1 MKLENKILKLS
12 VVGALFF
19 ALFGIAWGWA
29 LNSDMIIFD
38 GLYSF
43 ISVMLSMLSL
53 YINNYMAKRDFEK
66 FPFGKHILEPI
77 VISIKSLIIAIMCLY
92 SLVGAI
98 KTIVAGGNNLEFGL
112 AIIYSVVSVIG
123 CGAISLYMKL
133 KSKALSSELIKA
145 EFTQWLMDTSLSTA
159 VLVAFIVAIII
170 SNTKLNFLN
179 PYIDP
184 VMTAV
189 VSLVCIRIPIKG
201 FIESFKE
208 VICVKAD
215 DEINDDI
222 YVLVKEIEEEYNF
235 EDSIARVSK
244 IGRELRIEID
254 FIYNKDSKLKTLDQM
269 DNVREE
275 INDAIKH
282 IDYKK
287 WLNVSFTGNKNGQYK
302 SQRKLTFFIFLNN

>member
-29 LNSDMIIFD
+29 LDSDMIIFD

-43 ISVMLSMLSL
+43 ISVILSMLSL

-92 SLVGAI
+92 SLIGAI
-98 KTIVAGGNNLEFGL
+98 KTILTGGNNLEFGL
-112 AIIYSVVSVIG
+112 AIIYSIISVIG
-123 CGAISLYMKL
+123 CGAISLYMKV
-133 KSKALSSELIKA
+133 KSKSLSSELIKA

-159 VLVAFIVAIII
+159 VLVAFIIGIII

-179 PYIDP
+179 SYIDP
-184 VMTAV
+184 GMTAV

-208 VICVKAD
+208 VICVKAN

-222 YVLVKEIEEEYNF
+222 YVLVKEIEEEYKF
-235 EDSIARVSK
+235 EESITRVSK
-244 IGRELRIEID
+244 VGRELRIEID

-287 WLNVSFTGNKNGQYK
+287 WLNVSFTGNKK
-302 SQRKLTFFIFLNN
+302 WAI

>member
-1 MKLENKILKLS
+1 
-12 VVGALFF
+12 
-19 ALFGIAWGWA
+19 
-29 LNSDMIIFD
+29 MIIFD

-43 ISVMLSMLSL
+43 ISVILSMLSL

-92 SLVGAI
+92 SLVGAVKSI
-98 KTIVAGGNNLEFGL
+98 ISGGNNLEFGL
-112 AIIYSVVSVIG
+112 AIIYSIVSVIG
-123 CGAISLYMKL
+123 CGAISLYMKV

-145 EFTQWLMDTSLSTA
+145 EFTQWFMDTALSTA
-159 VLVAFIVAIII
+159 VLVGFIIGIAI

-184 VMTAV
+184 VMTVAA
-189 VSLVCIRIPIKG
+189 SLLCIRIPIKI

-208 VICVKAD
+208 VICV
-215 DEINDDI
+215 
-222 YVLVKEIEEEYNF
+222 
-235 EDSIARVSK
+235 SK
-244 IGRELRIEID
+244 VGRELRIEID
-254 FIYNKDSKLKTLDQM
+254 FVYNKDSKLKTLDQM

-287 WLNVSFTGNKNGQYK
+287 WLNVSFTGNKK
-302 SQRKLTFFIFLNN
+302 WAI

>member
-1 MKLENKILKLS
+1 MKLENRILKIS

-29 LNSDMIIFD
+29 IDSDMIIFD

-43 ISVMLSMLSL
+43 ISVILSMLSL

-98 KTIVAGGNNLEFGL
+98 KTIASGGNNLEISL
-112 AIIYSVVSVIG
+112 VLIYSIVSVIG
-123 CGAISLYMKL
+123 CGAISFYMKI
-133 KSKALSSELIKA
+133 KEKKLSSELIKA
-145 EFTQWLMDTSLSTA
+145 ESTQWFMDTALSTA
-159 VLVAFIVAIII
+159 VLVAFLIAMLLE
-170 SNTKLNFLN
+170 NTKLNFLN
-179 PYIDP
+179 SYVDP
-184 VMTAV
+184 FMTLI
-189 VSLVCIRIPIKG
+189 VSILCIRIPIRS

-235 EDSIARVSK
+235 EESITRVSK
-244 IGRELRIEID
+244 VGRELRIEID

-287 WLNVSFTGNKNGQYK
+287 WLNVSFTGNKK
-302 SQRKLTFFIFLNN
+302 WAI

>member
-29 LNSDMIIFD
+29 LKSDMIIFD

-43 ISVMLSMLSL
+43 VSVILSMLSL

-92 SLVGAI
+92 SLVGAV
-98 KTIVAGGNNLEFGL
+98 KTIVSGGNNLEFGL
-112 AIIYSVVSVIG
+112 AIIYSIISVIG
-123 CGAISLYMKL
+123 CGVISLYMKI

-145 EFTQWLMDTSLSTA
+145 EFTQWLMDTSLSAA
-159 VLVAFIVAIII
+159 VLAAFIIGIAI

-184 VMTAV
+184 GMTVAA
-189 VSLVCIRIPIKG
+189 SLLCIRIPIKI
-201 FIESFKE
+201 FIENFKE
-208 VICVKAD
+208 VICVKAN
-215 DEINDDI
+215 DEINEDI

-235 EDSIARVSK
+235 EDSITRVSK
-244 IGRELRIEID
+244 VGRELRIEID
-254 FIYNKDSKLKTLDQM
+254 FVYNKDSKLKTLDQM

-287 WLNVSFTGNKNGQYK
+287 WLNVSFTGNKK
-302 SQRKLTFFIFLNN
+302 WAI

>member
-29 LNSDMIIFD
+29 IDSDMIIFD

-43 ISVMLSMLSL
+43 ISVILSMLSL
-53 YINNYMAKRDFEK
+53 YINKYMAKRDFEK

-92 SLVGAI
+92 SLIGAV
-98 KTIVAGGNNLEFGL
+98 KTIANGGNNLEFGMAL
-112 AIIYSVVSVIG
+112 IYSIVSVVG
-123 CGAISLYMKL
+123 CGAITFYMKA
-133 KSKALSSELIKA
+133 KEKALSSELIKA
-145 EFTQWLMDTSLSTA
+145 EYSQWFMDTALSTA
-159 VLVAFIVAIII
+159 VLVAFIVAIIF
-170 SNTKLNFLN
+170 SKTRLNFLN

-184 VMTAV
+184 AMTVM
-189 VSLVCIRIPIKG
+189 VSLLCIRIPIKS
-201 FIESFKE
+201 FINSFKE
-208 VICVKAD
+208 VICVKAN

-235 EDSIARVSK
+235 EDSITRVSK
-244 IGRELRIEID
+244 VGRELRIEID
-254 FIYNKDSKLKTLDQM
+254 FVYNKDSKLKTLDQM

-287 WLNVSFTGNKNGQYK
+287 WLNVSFTGNKK
-302 SQRKLTFFIFLNN
+302 WAI

>member
-29 LNSDMIIFD
+29 LDSDMIIFD

-43 ISVMLSMLSL
+43 ISVILSMLSL

-98 KTIVAGGNNLEFGL
+98 KTIASGGNNLEISL
-112 AIIYSVVSVIG
+112 VLIYSIVSVIG
-123 CGAISLYMKL
+123 CGAISFYMKI
-133 KSKALSSELIKA
+133 KEKKLSSELIKA
-145 EFTQWLMDTSLSTA
+145 ESTQWFMDTALSTA
-159 VLVAFIVAIII
+159 VLVAFLIAMLLK
-170 SNTKLNFLN
+170 NTKLNFLN
-179 PYIDP
+179 PYVDP
-184 VMTAV
+184 FMTLM
-189 VSLVCIRIPIKG
+189 VSILCIRIPIKS

-235 EDSIARVSK
+235 EESITRVSK

-254 FIYNKDSKLKTLDQM
+254 FVYNKDSKLKTLDQM

-275 INDAIKH
+275 INNAIKH
-282 IDYKK
+282 IDYNK
-287 WLNVSFTGNKNGQYK
+287 WLNVSFTGNKK
-302 SQRKLTFFIFLNN
+302 WAI

>member
-29 LNSDMIIFD
+29 LDSDMIIFD

-43 ISVMLSMLSL
+43 ISVILSMLSL

-98 KTIVAGGNNLEFGL
+98 KTILTGGNNLEFGL
-112 AIIYSVVSVIG
+112 AIIYSIISVIG
-123 CGAISLYMKL
+123 CGAISLYMKV
-133 KSKALSSELIKA
+133 KSKSLSSELIKA

-159 VLVAFIVAIII
+159 VLVSFIIGIII

-179 PYIDP
+179 SYIDP
-184 VMTAV
+184 GMTAV

-208 VICVKAD
+208 VICVKAN

-222 YVLVKEIEEEYNF
+222 YVLVKEIEEEYKF
-235 EDSIARVSK
+235 EESITRVSK
-244 IGRELRIEID
+244 VGRELRIEID

-287 WLNVSFTGNKNGQYK
+287 WLNVSFTGNKK
-302 SQRKLTFFIFLNN
+302 WAI

>member
-29 LNSDMIIFD
+29 LDSDMIIFD

-43 ISVMLSMLSL
+43 ISVILSMLSL

-98 KTIVAGGNNLEFGL
+98 KTILTGGNNLEFGL
-112 AIIYSVVSVIG
+112 AIIYSIISVIG
-123 CGAISLYMKL
+123 CGAISLYMKV
-133 KSKALSSELIKA
+133 KSKSLSSELIKA

-159 VLVAFIVAIII
+159 VLVAFIIGIII

-179 PYIDP
+179 SYIDP
-184 VMTAV
+184 GMTAV

-208 VICVKAD
+208 VICVKAN

-222 YVLVKEIEEEYNF
+222 YVLVKEIEEEYKF
-235 EDSIARVSK
+235 EESITRVSK
-244 IGRELRIEID
+244 VGRELRIEID
-254 FIYNKDSKLKTLDQM
+254 FVYNKDSKLKTLDQM

-287 WLNVSFTGNKNGQYK
+287 WLNVSFTANKK
-302 SQRKLTFFIFLNN
+302 WAI

>member
-29 LNSDMIIFD
+29 LDSDMIIFD

-43 ISVMLSMLSL
+43 ISVILSMLSL

-98 KTIVAGGNNLEFGL
+98 KTILTGGNNLEFGL
-112 AIIYSVVSVIG
+112 AIIYSIISVIG
-123 CGAISLYMKL
+123 CGAISLYMKV
-133 KSKALSSELIKA
+133 KSKSLSSELIKA

-159 VLVAFIVAIII
+159 VLVAFIIGIII

-179 PYIDP
+179 SYIDP
-184 VMTAV
+184 GMTAV

-208 VICVKAD
+208 VICVKAN

-222 YVLVKEIEEEYNF
+222 YVLVKEIEEEYKF
-235 EDSIARVSK
+235 EESITRVSK
-244 IGRELRIEID
+244 VGRELRIEID
-254 FIYNKDSKLKTLDQM
+254 FVYNKDSKLKTLDQM

-282 IDYKK
+282 IKYNK
-287 WLNVSFTGNKNGQYK
+287 WLNVSFTGNKK
-302 SQRKLTFFIFLNN
+302 WIV

>member
-275 INDAIKH
+275 INDAIRH

-287 WLNVSFTGNKNGQYK
+287 WLNVSFTGNKK
-302 SQRKLTFFIFLNN
+302 WAI

>member
-269 DNVREE
+269 ENVREE

-287 WLNVSFTGNKNGQYK
+287 WLNVSFTGNKK
-302 SQRKLTFFIFLNN
+302 WAI

>member
-29 LNSDMIIFD
+29 IDSDMIIFD

-43 ISVMLSMLSL
+43 ISVILSMLSL
-53 YINNYMAKRDFEK
+53 YINKYMAKRDFEK

-92 SLVGAI
+92 SLIGAV
-98 KTIVAGGNNLEFGL
+98 KTIANGGNNLEFGMAL
-112 AIIYSVVSVIG
+112 IYSIVSVVG
-123 CGAISLYMKL
+123 CGAITFYMKA
-133 KSKALSSELIKA
+133 KEKALSSELIKA
-145 EFTQWLMDTSLSTA
+145 EYSQWFMDTALSTA
-159 VLVAFIVAIII
+159 VLVAFIVAIIL
-170 SNTKLNFLN
+170 SKTRLNFLN

-184 VMTAV
+184 AMTVM
-189 VSLVCIRIPIKG
+189 VSLLCIRIPIKS
-201 FIESFKE
+201 FINSFKE
-208 VICVKAD
+208 VICVKAN

-235 EDSIARVSK
+235 EDSITRVSK
-244 IGRELRIEID
+244 VGRELRIEID
-254 FIYNKDSKLKTLDQM
+254 FVYNKDSKLKTLDQM

-287 WLNVSFTGNKNGQYK
+287 WLNVSFTGNKK
-302 SQRKLTFFIFLNN
+302 WAI

>member
-29 LNSDMIIFD
+29 IDSDMIIFD

-43 ISVMLSMLSL
+43 ISVILSMLSL

-92 SLVGAI
+92 SLVGAV
-98 KTIVAGGNNLEFGL
+98 KTIISGGNNLEFGL
-112 AIIYSVVSVIG
+112 AIIYSIVSVIG
-123 CGAISLYMKL
+123 CGAISLYMKV

-145 EFTQWLMDTSLSTA
+145 EFTQWFMDTALSAA
-159 VLVAFIVAIII
+159 VLVGFIIGIAI

-184 VMTAV
+184 VMTVAA
-189 VSLVCIRIPIKG
+189 SLLCIRIPIKI

-208 VICVKAD
+208 VICVKAN

-222 YVLVKEIEEEYNF
+222 YVLVKEIEEEYKF
-235 EDSIARVSK
+235 EDSITRVSK
-244 IGRELRIEID
+244 VGRELRIEID
-254 FIYNKDSKLKTLDQM
+254 FVYNKDSKLKTLDQM

-287 WLNVSFTGNKNGQYK
+287 WLNVSFTGNKK
-302 SQRKLTFFIFLNN
+302 WAI

>member
-29 LNSDMIIFD
+29 LDSDMIIFD

-43 ISVMLSMLSL
+43 ISVILSMLSL

-98 KTIVAGGNNLEFGL
+98 KTILTGGNNLEFGL
-112 AIIYSVVSVIG
+112 AIIYSIISVIG
-123 CGAISLYMKL
+123 CGAISLYMKV
-133 KSKALSSELIKA
+133 KSKSLSSELIKA

-159 VLVAFIVAIII
+159 VLVAFIIGIII

-179 PYIDP
+179 SYIDP
-184 VMTAV
+184 GMTAV

-208 VICVKAD
+208 VICVKAN

-222 YVLVKEIEEEYNF
+222 YVLVKEIEEEYKF
-235 EDSIARVSK
+235 EESITRVSK
-244 IGRELRIEID
+244 VGRELRIEID

-287 WLNVSFTGNKNGQYK
+287 WLNVSFTANKK
-302 SQRKLTFFIFLNN
+302 WAI

>member
-29 LNSDMIIFD
+29 IDSDMIIFD

-43 ISVMLSMLSL
+43 ISVILSMLSL
-53 YINNYMAKRDFEK
+53 YINKYMAKRDFEK

-92 SLVGAI
+92 SLIGAV
-98 KTIVAGGNNLEFGL
+98 KTIANGGNNLEFGMAL
-112 AIIYSVVSVIG
+112 IYSIVSVVG
-123 CGAISLYMKL
+123 CGAITFYMKA
-133 KSKALSSELIKA
+133 KEKALSSELIKA
-145 EFTQWLMDTSLSTA
+145 EYSQWFMDTALSTA
-159 VLVAFIVAIII
+159 VLVAFIVAIILSKTI
-170 SNTKLNFLN
+170 LNFLN

-184 VMTAV
+184 AMTVM
-189 VSLVCIRIPIKG
+189 VSLLCIRIPIKS
-201 FIESFKE
+201 FINSFKE
-208 VICVKAD
+208 VICVKAN

-235 EDSIARVSK
+235 EDSITRVSK
-244 IGRELRIEID
+244 VGRELRIEID
-254 FIYNKDSKLKTLDQM
+254 FVYNKDSKLKTLDQM

-287 WLNVSFTGNKNGQYK
+287 WLNVSFTGNKK
-302 SQRKLTFFIFLNN
+302 WAI

>member
-12 VVGALFF
+12 VIGALFF

-29 LNSDMIIFD
+29 IKSDMIIFD

-43 ISVMLSMLSL
+43 ISVVLSMLSL

-77 VISIKSLIIAIMCLY
+77 VISIKSLIIAIMCSY
-92 SLVGAI
+92 SLIEAI
-98 KTIVAGGNNLEFGL
+98 KTLMNGGNSLEFGL
-112 AIIYSVVSVIG
+112 ALIYSIVSVLG
-123 CGAISLYMKL
+123 CGIISFYMKEQE
-133 KSKALSSELIKA
+133 KKINSELIKA
-145 EFTQWLMDTSLSTA
+145 EYTQWFMDTALSTA
-159 VLVAFIVAIII
+159 VLVGFIIAMVLAR
-170 SNTKLNFLN
+170 TKLKSLN

-184 VMTAV
+184 FMTIV
-189 VSLVCIRIPIKG
+189 VSLVCIRIPIKT

-208 VICVKAD
+208 VICVKAN

-235 EDSIARVSK
+235 EDSITRVSK
-244 IGRELRIEID
+244 VGRELRIEID
-254 FIYNKDSKLKTLDQM
+254 FVYNKDSKLKTLDQM

-287 WLNVSFTGNKNGQYK
+287 WLNVSFTGNKK
-302 SQRKLTFFIFLNN
+302 WAI